1 MIRYDGLEVEF
12 VGARKESYR
21 RDSRKPIVETGTL
34 EDDQKRRATR
44 SLRDGIDRILV
55 DLLSLYR
62 DILLLQLGAGTEPVN
77 LAIYPELAT
86 AAAHSTP
93 SRTLETLEAIATAR
107 ERIEG
112 NVAPALAL
120 EAMLVSAVRDS
131 AA

>member
-1 MIRYDGLEVEF
+1 
-12 VGARKESYR
+12 
-21 RDSRKPIVETGTL
+21 
-34 EDDQKRRATR
+34 
-44 SLRDGIDRILV
+44 
-55 DLLSLYR
+55 
-62 DILLLQLGAGTEPVN
+62 VN